1 MVAEV
6 LYADKILTPEEFEK
20 LQDRSL
26 SGRPRWLLIALRRT
40 GKHGLKSFHRALQK
54 TGGVATQHREMLP
67 VLVAKGVCVF
77 VHVSVLTCVCLMH
90 QCMHVR
96 MCACKH
102 VNVIFCVCMCKHVRM
117 YACTHFTVIYSVC
130 VCVCVCM

>member
-6 LYADKILTPEEFEK
+6 LYADKILTSEEFEK

-26 SGRPRWLLIALRRT
+26 SGRPRWLLTALRRT
-40 GKHGLKSFHRALQK
+40 GNHDLKSFHRALQK
-54 TGGVATQHREMLP
+54 TGGTTTQHREMLL

-90 QCMHVR
+90 QCLHVR
-96 MCACKH
+96 TYVCMQACKCH
-102 VNVIFCVCMCKHVRM
+102 LLCVYVRM